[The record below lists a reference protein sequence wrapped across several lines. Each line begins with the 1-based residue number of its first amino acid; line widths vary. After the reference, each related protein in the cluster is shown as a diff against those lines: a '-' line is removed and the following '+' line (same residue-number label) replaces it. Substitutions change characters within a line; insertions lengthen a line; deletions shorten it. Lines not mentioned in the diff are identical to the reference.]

1 MGLFNRPTS
10 VATNNASGSDGPADM
25 FSHSQ
30 SFSAILAEKEQRKKE
45 KAERRV
51 KEGKRKSDE
60 GVEESPK
67 RKKRE
72 SPKKRSDDTPRRR
85 ISGQD
90 IGDLLKEAGISRSF
104 EDESEDEQVVME
116 GVREKSR
123 SPNKAVRTKNTRSS
137 SRTAG
142 KDRADSEVIE
152 VGGSSGDEVQV
163 NGAQAEE
170 EDDESDEELAALARQ
185 ARQRRLQ
192 RTHAAT
198 PDTATKPPTPR
209 EAAAGSPH
217 TGPQDSPLPDPPV
230 KILIVSHIE
239 NTNPLMV
246 YRKLSQNLKDIR
258 LAWCKRQG
266 FDESFTDSVFL
277 VHRMRKVYDVTTC
290 RSLGLQ
296 TDADGNITM
305 KGAEGKEGVDQ
316 VALEAVTQD
325 IYDKMLAAKERE
337 DAKRRGQWDPAAEA
351 GAEDEPTAAHPAAE
365 ELIGLVLK
373 AKGKPDFKLKVKPV
387 SQSSSASNHLIM
399 ANIRFLDYTLL
410 QDNQRLQED
419 FPRGRGKYHHARFRR
434 RPTGSRGS
442 SAEHRDLGAR
452 CRGCPHFVVE
462 PHDESP
468 AAETTP
474 LCFLACLLHV
484 GGALQRSVF
493 LFHIIPQLFGTR
505 FIHSSATP

>member
-10 VATNNASGSDGPADM
+10 VATTNASGSNGPTDM

-45 KAERRV
+45 KAEKRV

-90 IGDLLKEAGISRSF
+90 IGDLLNQAGISKRF
-104 EDESEDEQVVME
+104 EEESEDEQIVME
-116 GVREKSR
+116 EVREKSR
-123 SPNKAVRTKNTRSS
+123 SPKKAVRSKPARSS
-137 SRTAG
+137 SRTTG
-142 KDRADSEVIE
+142 KDRAESEVIE
-152 VGGSSGDEVQV
+152 VGGSSGDEVHNAV
-163 NGAQAEE
+163 PAED

-198 PDTATKPPTPR
+198 PDTGTKSPTPR
-209 EAAAGSPH
+209 ETAAGSPH

-230 KILIVSHIE
+230 KILIVSHID

-305 KGAEGKEGVDQ
+305 RGAEGKEGVDQ

-351 GAEDEPTAAHPAAE
+351 GTEDEPTAAQPVAE

-387 SQSSSASNHLIM
+387 SQSSSASNHFIM
-399 ANIRFLDYTLL
+399 ANIRVLDYTLL
-410 QDNQRLQED
+410 QDNQRVQED
-419 FPRGRGKYHHARFRR
+419 FPRGRGQYYHARLRR

-442 SAEHRDLGAR
+442 SPKHRHLGAR
-452 CRGCPHFVVE
+452 RRGCPHFVV
-462 PHDESP
+462 
-468 AAETTP
+468 
-474 LCFLACLLHV
+474 
-484 GGALQRSVF
+484 G
-493 LFHIIPQLFGTR
+493 
-505 FIHSSATP
+505 